1 MTNQIPWGLW
11 QALDSSSALR
21 QGSLTCKLNHN
32 TPVRITATHEPPTQ
46 RLQPQ
51 PTSADAAP
59 LSSTAAAPDEVKK
72 SKSEVQTQMY
82 GAELTQWRTD
92 AMEARKRAYELTAE
106 IATERNENARY
117 PPESSGCS
125 ASELGGFLMPVVWA
139 GCGRRCGKRRL
150 RLEIPRGR
158 TRRQAMSFSAS
169 SLRAL
174 QPSPVLRPR
183 WTNWRWRPKNHR
195 QCTKQRC
202 ARANA
207 IAQQLPCI
215 PLRLPRCH
223 TRMHIC
229 PPHVYSWD
237 VQKDV
242 DQKREAFLFWS
253 PRLPVFHAC
262 PGEPHSKVHRSWL
275 SSARMYMC

>member
-1 MTNQIPWGLW
+1 
-11 QALDSSSALR
+11 
-21 QGSLTCKLNHN
+21 
-32 TPVRITATHEPPTQ
+32 
-46 RLQPQ
+46 
-51 PTSADAAP
+51 
-59 LSSTAAAPDEVKK
+59 
-72 SKSEVQTQMY
+72 MY

-117 PPESSGCS
+117 LPESSSSGCS
-125 ASELGGFLMPVVWA
+125 ASEPGGFLKPVVCA

-150 RLEIPRGR
+150 RLETPRGR
-158 TRRQAMSFSAS
+158 TRRQAISFSAS

-174 QPSPVLRPR
+174 QPSPLLRQR
-183 WTNWRWRPKNHR
+183 WTNWRRRPKNHR

-215 PLRLPRCH
+215 PLRLPR
-223 TRMHIC
+223 MHIS
-229 PPHVYSWD
+229 PPQVYSWH

-242 DQKREAFLFWS
+242 DQRGMHFCFGLRVFLYSMHARAKPIQRFIGRGS
-253 PRLPVFHAC
+253 LQHECTCANTSTICDIILIGPRDRAQ
-262 PGEPHSKVHRSWL
+262 GARSRAAD
-275 SSARMYMC
+275 STRCRHH

>member
-1 MTNQIPWGLW
+1 
-11 QALDSSSALR
+11 
-21 QGSLTCKLNHN
+21 
-32 TPVRITATHEPPTQ
+32 
-46 RLQPQ
+46 
-51 PTSADAAP
+51 
-59 LSSTAAAPDEVKK
+59 
-72 SKSEVQTQMY
+72 MY

-117 PPESSGCS
+117 LPESSSSGCS
-125 ASELGGFLMPVVWA
+125 ASEPGGFLKPVVCA

-150 RLEIPRGR
+150 RLETPRGR
-158 TRRQAMSFSAS
+158 TRRQAISFSAS

-174 QPSPVLRPR
+174 QPSPLLRQR
-183 WTNWRWRPKNHR
+183 WTNWRRRPKNHR

-215 PLRLPRCH
+215 PLRLPR
-223 TRMHIC
+223 MHIS
-229 PPHVYSWD
+229 PPTSVFLACTERRGP
-237 VQKDV
+237 
-242 DQKREAFLFWS
+242 KRNAFLFWS

-262 PGEPHSKVHRSWL
+262 PGEPHSKVHRLWL